1 MEYIITEMIFNL
13 VNYGGSKIY
22 PICILCLIDS
32 AYNNI

>member
-1 MEYIITEMIFNL
+1 MECIITEMIFNL

-22 PICILCLIDS
+22 PIYILCLIDN